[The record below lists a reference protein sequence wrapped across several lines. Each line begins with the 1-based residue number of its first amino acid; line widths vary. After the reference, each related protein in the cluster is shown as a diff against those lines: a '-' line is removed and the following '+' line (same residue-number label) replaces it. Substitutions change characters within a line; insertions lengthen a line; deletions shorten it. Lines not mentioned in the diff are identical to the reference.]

1 MKITDFFSLLG
12 GLALF
17 LYGMQMMSNGLEAA
31 AGNKMKQILEKLTA
45 NRFLGVL
52 VGAGITAVIQSSSAT
67 TVMVVGFVNS
77 GMMTLKQAVWIIMGA
92 NIGTTITGQLIA
104 LDVGQLAP
112 LFAFCGVALIVFVK
126 KQKVHHY
133 GLIVA
138 GLGIL
143 FIGMEMMSGAMMP
156 LRESEAFVSLM
167 TKFSNPVLGIL
178 AGAVFTAVIQSSSAS
193 VGILQT
199 LAGSGL
205 IGLSNAVYVLFGQNI
220 GTCITAILAAIGTS
234 RNAKRTTVIHLMFNL
249 IGTTIFTIVC
259 ITTPLTSLVE
269 SLTPDNVASQIANM
283 HTLFN
288 IVTTLLLLPFG
299 NYLAKAAVR
308 ILPEKQDEQ
317 ADVMHMEFIRPM
329 ETKRDT
335 QIGLSAIAVTGI
347 KKELHR
353 MIDMAKENV
362 EASFQAVKAGTTE
375 NLETVQEREEYIDYL
390 NKEISKYISKVLVNE
405 SNPRDSQY
413 ISALFKVCGNVERIG
428 DHAMNIC
435 GYTKLIEKQGISFS
449 QEVRV
454 EIDAMKEVCI
464 KALEF
469 LNEIHHNQQGDN
481 QDVKAIEKL
490 EQQIDDMT
498 DDYRQKQ
505 LVRMQK
511 GTCSEEGC
519 IIYSEML
526 TDFERI
532 GDHILNI
539 GQEMGL
545 GKVGA

>member
-1 MKITDFFSLLG
+1 
-12 GLALF
+12 
-17 LYGMQMMSNGLEAA
+17 
-31 AGNKMKQILEKLTA
+31 
-45 NRFLGVL
+45 
-52 VGAGITAVIQSSSAT
+52 
-67 TVMVVGFVNS
+67 
-77 GMMTLKQAVWIIMGA
+77 
-92 NIGTTITGQLIA
+92 
-104 LDVGQLAP
+104 
-112 LFAFCGVALIVFVK
+112 
-126 KQKVHHY
+126 
-133 GLIVA
+133 
-138 GLGIL
+138 
-143 FIGMEMMSGAMMP
+143 
-156 LRESEAFVSLM
+156 
-167 TKFSNPVLGIL
+167 
-178 AGAVFTAVIQSSSAS
+178 
-193 VGILQT
+193 
-199 LAGSGL
+199 
-205 IGLSNAVYVLFGQNI
+205 
-220 GTCITAILAAIGTS
+220 
-234 RNAKRTTVIHLMFNL
+234 
-249 IGTTIFTIVC
+249 
-259 ITTPLTSLVE
+259 
-269 SLTPDNVASQIANM
+269 M

-469 LNEIHHNQQGDN
+469 LNEIHHNQQDNN